1 MEKELYQAVNDL
13 SEAFATRTIAE
24 NYEALVNL
32 RPLIDAYFNE
42 TMVMVEDE
50 KVKQNR
56 LKQLMQIAKMALSIA
71 SLDLLIVK

>member
-1 MEKELYQAVNDL
+1 MILKKGLIQVCLKNKAEKELYQAVNDL

-50 KVKQNR
+50 KVKQ
-56 LKQLMQIAKMALSIA
+56 KT
-71 SLDLLIVK
+71 D

>member
-1 MEKELYQAVNDL
+1 MKLCG
-13 SEAFATRTIAE
+13 

>member
-1 MEKELYQAVNDL
+1 M
-13 SEAFATRTIAE
+13 TT
-24 NYEALVNL
+24 
-32 RPLIDAYFNE
+32 YFNE